1 VRHATSVRS
10 GTCKGEGKNVS
21 HLTGEEREYLMEL
34 LLFAVFL
41 LALDLVAMH
50 WGTNSKD
57 TQPRMETQ
65 TGEGRH
71 LLTSTRSR

>member
-41 LALDLVAMH
+41 LALDLVAMR
-50 WGTNSKD
+50 WGTNSTERIYSLEWKRR
-57 TQPRMETQ
+57 QER
-65 TGEGRH
+65 GGIF
-71 LLTSTRSR
+71 